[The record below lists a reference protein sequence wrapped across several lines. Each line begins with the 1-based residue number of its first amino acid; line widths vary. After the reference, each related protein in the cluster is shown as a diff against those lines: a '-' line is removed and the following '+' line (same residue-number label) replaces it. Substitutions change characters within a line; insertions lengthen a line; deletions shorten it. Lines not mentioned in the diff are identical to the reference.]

1 MEAISALW
9 TFPAIIL
16 AAMLI
21 AWAAECGQFFISQG
35 LALAVLAWIQTLPEF
50 AVEAVIALEAAK
62 DPSRMHLITAN
73 FTGSLRLFV
82 GLGFPMVYYVSLFF
96 RKKSEG
102 KSRPG
107 TTHYVRVPGTVPE
120 VEDRMVRWTIRL
132 EDEHSIAILSILP
145 ALIYFLVIYFK
156 GTLTI
161 FDGLILAAIYFI
173 YLYLLSKIPPH
184 DKEEIADIG
193 RIPKYVMRL
202 KSPVNI
208 IGIASFFIAG
218 GGIIYFVAHPF
229 LNSMLA
235 IAFAIGVSQFVF
247 IQWVAPFLS
256 EFPEKLSAFYWA
268 RKVNKAPMALIN
280 FVSSSI
286 NQWTVLAAMI
296 PFIYSF
302 GMKRIA
308 PVIFDDH
315 QKLEILLTI
324 VQSYLAFVFLA
335 SMDFHIFEATVLFI
349 LWLIQFLFPET
360 RGAITWVYGAWAAI
374 ETIRLI
380 KNFKRPNAF
389 RAFYAIIKKRGVL

>member
-1 MEAISALW
+1 METISALW
-9 TFPAIIL
+9 TFPAIVL

-21 AWAAECGQFFISQG
+21 TWAAECGQFFISQG
-35 LALAVLAWIQTLPEF
+35 LALAVLAWVQTLPEF

-62 DPSRMHLITAN
+62 DPSSMHLITAN

-102 KSRPG
+102 KRSL
-107 TTHYVRVPGTVPE
+107 
-120 VEDRMVRWTIRL
+120 WAIRL

-161 FDGLILAAIYFI
+161 FDGLILAAIYFT
-173 YLYLLSKIPPH
+173 YLYLLLRMPPH
-184 DKEEIADIG
+184 DKEEIADMG

-202 KSPVNI
+202 KSPANI
-208 IGIASFFIAG
+208 IGAVSFFIAG
-218 GGIIYFVAHPF
+218 SVIICFVAHPF
-229 LNSMLA
+229 FHSMLA
-235 IAFAIGVSQFVF
+235 IALALGVSQFVF

-286 NQWTVLAAMI
+286 NQWTILAAMI

-324 VQSYLAFVFLA
+324 IQSYLAFLFLA
-335 SMDFHIFEATVLFI
+335 SMDFHIFEATALFI
-349 LWLIQFLFPET
+349 LWLIQFLFPGT
-360 RGAITWVYGAWAAI
+360 RVAITWVYGAWAAI